1 MKIYSNFWKIISN
14 NCVVFILIALHLIHL
29 IFENLWINIII
40 ETNQKVKADK
50 KHGLLYIFGNKNQ
63 HKFSKTTQN
72 YCIIYARSLHFIY
85 LIFENLWMNIITEN
99 CPKKMAD
106 KKHDF
111 LYIFGYKNQHKFSKT
126 TQNCCIINARSLHLI
141 NLFFENLWIDIITE
155 NCRTIKAYKKNTT
168 FCTFLATNIN
178 INFQKL
184 LRIIV

>member
-14 NCVVFILIALHLIHL
+14 NCVVFILIALHLIHF

-99 CPKKMAD
+99 CRKIKAD
-106 KKHDF
+106 KK
-111 LYIFGYKNQHKFSKT
+111 NM
-126 TQNCCIINARSLHLI
+126 
-141 NLFFENLWIDIITE
+141 
-155 NCRTIKAYKKNTT
+155 T
-168 FCTFLATNIN
+168 FCTFLATKIN
-178 INFQKL
+178 INLKKQ
-184 LRIIV
+184 LRIVVLFILEAMYSLNNILKM